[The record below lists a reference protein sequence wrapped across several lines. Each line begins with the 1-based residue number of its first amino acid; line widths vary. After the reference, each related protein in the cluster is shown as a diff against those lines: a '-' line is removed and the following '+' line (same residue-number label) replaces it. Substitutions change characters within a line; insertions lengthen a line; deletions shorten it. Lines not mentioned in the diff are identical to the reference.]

1 MNLKHLLVMDLRPRH
16 LLFLHLIKEILAVT
30 KNPLK
35 FQHTHLALRL
45 DIQVVELLDI
55 NLLLDRISNQPQHPH
70 TKLMHSL
77 VTNLAQDLVHS
88 LATSLVSLLISLL
101 QQVYNTQKLD
111 SLVTSLAL
119 DLTNQLQLYH
129 HIRKT
134 PSLATNL
141 VLVHTNLVLVHTNL
155 VLVHTNLV
163 LVHTNRL
170 QHHQH
175 SLKVH
180 SIVPHLVLGLT
191 NLLL

>member
-1 MNLKHLLVMDLRPRH
+1 MDLRLRH
-16 LLFLHLIKEILAVT
+16 LLLLHRIKEILAVT

-35 FQHTHLALRL
+35 FQHTHLALQL
-45 DIQVVELLDI
+45 DIKVVELLDI
-55 NLLLDRISNQPQHPH
+55 NLLLARISNQPQHQH

-119 DLTNQLQLYH
+119 DLTNLLQLYH

-134 PSLATNL
+134 PSLVTNL
-141 VLVHTNLVLVHTNL
+141 VLVRINLVLVHI
-155 VLVHTNLV
+155 NLV
-163 LVHTNRL
+163 LVHTNRF

-175 SLKVH
+175 SLKVL
-180 SIVPHLVLGLT
+180 SLVTHLLLGLT
-191 NLLL
+191 NPLL